1 MEDRH
6 FVVQQQKEFLE
17 NKSLMPGTI
26 PNRPR
31 IDFSVDYQE
40 KRLLAE

>member
-17 NKSLMPGTI
+17 NKSLRPGTI
-26 PNRPR
+26 PNRTR